1 VTERAPV
8 VLAGDISFHSFF
20 LLFFV
25 TVAIMSEST
34 PLLVGTN
41 NDGVVK
47 EATSD
52 DDREEADDELCRC
65 QIGNCLT
72 RTICFGE
79 SSTNDHRSSNPNLV
93 HVANVSARDHL
104 ANERTYL
111 AWMRTSLALIGASI
125 GLLKWEAVHE
135 GEGYLVGIVGVAA
148 LLTSTYRYFY
158 VMRRLRHNQY
168 EPNVIPILIMVAVVS
183 VTVVFAF
190 TLHYRDSK
198 ENKKTLGDSDVV
210 AS

>member
-1 VTERAPV
+1 
-8 VLAGDISFHSFF
+8 
-20 LLFFV
+20 
-25 TVAIMSEST
+25 MSVPEEST
-34 PLLVGTN
+34 PLVGIN
-41 NDGVVK
+41 LGVK
-47 EATSD
+47 EPALND
-52 DDREEADDELCRC
+52 DDELCRC

-72 RTICFGE
+72 RTICFGGSAS
-79 SSTNDHRSSNPNLV
+79 SSTEQSSNPNLV

-125 GLLKWEAVHE
+125 GLLKWDAVHE
-135 GEGYLVGIVGVAA
+135 GEGYLVGLVGVAA

-158 VMRRLRHNQY
+158 VMRRLRDNQY

-183 VTVVFAF
+183 VTVVLAF

-198 ENKKTLGDSDVV
+198 NFSTQTPAAVVDSSSV
-210 AS
+210 AG